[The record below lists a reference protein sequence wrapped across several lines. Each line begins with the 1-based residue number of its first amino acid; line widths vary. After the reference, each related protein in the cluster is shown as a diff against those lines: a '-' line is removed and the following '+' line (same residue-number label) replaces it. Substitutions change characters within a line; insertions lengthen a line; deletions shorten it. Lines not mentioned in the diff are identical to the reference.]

1 MSVLV
6 RSRLRRVKIDQSRL
20 TRVAEAALSMIG
32 ERTADSGVLLIG
44 DRSMRRLNRQ
54 YRKKD
59 RTTDVLAF
67 SMREVPAPPPSTLI
81 GDVVISIPTAAKQAN
96 QLGRSLDEE
105 LIALLV
111 HGILHLCG
119 YDHERSERDARRM
132 RQRERW
138 VLRRLGRIPRLV
150 RRNG

>member
-1 MSVLV
+1 MPVLV
-6 RSRLRRVKIDQSRL
+6 RSQLRRVRIDQSRL
-20 TRVAEAALSMIG
+20 TRLAQATLSLVG
-32 ERTADSGVLLIG
+32 ERTADLGVMLIG

-67 SMREVPAPPPSTLI
+67 SMREAPASPSTFI

-105 LIALLV
+105 LIVLLV

-119 YDHERSERDARRM
+119 YDHERSERDARHM
-132 RQRERW
+132 QQRERW

-150 RRNG
+150 RSNG

>member
-1 MSVLV
+1 MPVFV
-6 RSRLRRVKIDQSRL
+6 RSQLRRVRIDQSRL
-20 TRVAEAALSMIG
+20 ARLAQATLSLVG
-32 ERTADSGVLLIG
+32 ERTADLDVMLIG
-44 DRSMRRLNRQ
+44 DRSMRRLNRR

-67 SMREVPAPPPSTLI
+67 SMREGSGPPSALI
-81 GDVVISIPTAAKQAN
+81 GEVVISVPTAAKQAN

-119 YDHERSERDARRM
+119 YDHERSERDARHM

-138 VLRRLGRIPRLV
+138 VLRRLGRVPRLV
-150 RRNG
+150 RSNG

>member
-1 MSVLV
+1 MPVLV
-6 RSRLRRVKIDQSRL
+6 RSQLRRVRIDQSRL
-20 TRVAEAALSMIG
+20 TRLARATLLLVG
-32 ERTADSGVLLIG
+32 ERTADLGVMLIG

-67 SMREVPAPPPSTLI
+67 SMREDSGPQSALI
-81 GDVVISIPTAAKQAN
+81 GDVVISVPTAAKQAN

-119 YDHERSERDARRM
+119 YDHERSERDARHM
-132 RQRERW
+132 RQREQW

-150 RRNG
+150 RNNG

>member
-1 MSVLV
+1 MPVLV
-6 RSRLRRVKIDQSRL
+6 RSQLRRVRIDQSRL
-20 TRVAEAALSMIG
+20 TRLAQATLSLVG
-32 ERTADSGVLLIG
+32 ERTADLGVMLIG

-67 SMREVPAPPPSTLI
+67 SMREESAPRSAMI
-81 GDVVISIPTAAKQAN
+81 GDVVISVPTAAKQAN

-119 YDHERSERDARRM
+119 YDHERSERDARHM

-138 VLRRLGRIPRLV
+138 VLRRLGRVPRLV
-150 RRNG
+150 RSNG

>member
-1 MSVLV
+1 MPVLV
-6 RSRLRRVKIDQSRL
+6 RSQLRRVRIDQSRL
-20 TRVAEAALSMIG
+20 TRLARATLLLVG
-32 ERTADSGVLLIG
+32 ERTADLGVMLIG

-67 SMREVPAPPPSTLI
+67 SMREDSGSQSALI
-81 GDVVISIPTAAKQAN
+81 GDVVISVPTAAKQAN

-119 YDHERSERDARRM
+119 YDHERSERDARHM
-132 RQRERW
+132 RQREQW

-150 RRNG
+150 RNNG

>member
-1 MSVLV
+1 MPVLV
-6 RSRLRRVKIDQSRL
+6 RSQLRRVRIDQSRL
-20 TRVAEAALSMIG
+20 TRLAQATLSLVG
-32 ERTADSGVLLIG
+32 ERTADLGVMLIG

-67 SMREVPAPPPSTLI
+67 SMREESAPRSAMI
-81 GDVVISIPTAAKQAN
+81 GDVVISVPTAAKQAN

-119 YDHERSERDARRM
+119 YDHERSERAARHM
-132 RQRERW
+132 QQRERW
-138 VLRRLGRIPRLV
+138 VLRRLGRVPRLV
-150 RRNG
+150 RSNG